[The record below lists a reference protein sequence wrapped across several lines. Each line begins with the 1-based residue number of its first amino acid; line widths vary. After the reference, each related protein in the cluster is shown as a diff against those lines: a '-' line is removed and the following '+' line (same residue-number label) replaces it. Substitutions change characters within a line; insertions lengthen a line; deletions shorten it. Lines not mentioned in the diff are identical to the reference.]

1 MDLVPARVGKDAG
14 DDSRRKN
21 GKSSGNQKTES
32 QSAYQ
37 EKKGERSNRPAFP
50 TSRGNRSIIA
60 ILGIVGRIIPIIEE
74 AASQIE
80 TGKGQGDQSE

>member
-1 MDLVPARVGKDAG
+1 MPARVGKDAG

-37 EKKGERSNRPAFP
+37 EKKGERPNRPALP
-50 TSRGNRSIIA
+50 ASGGNRSIIA
-60 ILGIVGRIIPIIEE
+60 IPGIVVRIIPVIEE
-74 AASQIE
+74 AASQVE
-80 TGKGQGDQSE
+80 KGKG

>member
-1 MDLVPARVGKDAG
+1 MPARVGKDAD

-32 QSAYQ
+32 QSADQ
-37 EKKGERSNRPAFP
+37 ERKGERPNRPAFP

-60 ILGIVGRIIPIIEE
+60 ILGIVGRIIPVIEE

>member
-1 MDLVPARVGKDAG
+1 MPARVGKDAG

-37 EKKGERSNRPAFP
+37 EKKGERPNRPAFP

-80 TGKGQGDQSE
+80 TGKGQGDQFE